1 VIFQFGGN
9 ATRPANQVYIQE
21 HYANDYISL
30 IDSFS
35 TLDSKPEIWLC
46 LPKGVIRPDWAD
58 RERINKD
65 EVMPIIAQVAME
77 KDIPVIDFYAVFE
90 DAHHLYQSDGMHP
103 TVEGSKVMA
112 GLIDGALRT
121 DLKNPAGTGR
131 GAAPPGPPLIS
142 QTVITDGYWHRV
154 GFVRDGSNRILYV
167 DDIEVAHDTADDLVE
182 CGQSPVQ
189 ADLGTLTKP
198 SRRPETERNVRLQG
212 GRSRRCEHRRW
223 RPTPQMDIAAS
234 RSQQGFVRVP

>member
-1 VIFQFGGN
+1 MSLWEQEVNDHTLTAHWRMNEIEGVIAVDSAGQRDGTLRGDPMWKPEDGIIDG
-9 ATRPANQVYIQE
+9 ALAVDGID
-21 HYANDYISL
+21 DYVDTSFVL
-30 IDSFS
+30 DPSEGSFS
-35 TLDSKPEIWLC
+35 VFVWIKGGVPGQVVVSQLWGVNWLM
-46 LPKGVIRPDWAD
+46 AD
-58 RERINKD
+58 
-65 EVMPIIAQVAME
+65 
-77 KDIPVIDFYAVFE
+77 
-90 DAHHLYQSDGMHP
+90 
-103 TVEGSKVMA
+103 
-112 GLIDGALRT
+112 LIDGALRT